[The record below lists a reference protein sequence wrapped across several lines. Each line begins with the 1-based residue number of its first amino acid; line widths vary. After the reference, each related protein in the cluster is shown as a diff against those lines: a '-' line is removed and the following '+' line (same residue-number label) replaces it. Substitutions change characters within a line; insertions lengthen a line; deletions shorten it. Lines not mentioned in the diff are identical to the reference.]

1 MTWEIRPNM
10 FLLVVDIG
18 AFWGDGEANPGGS
31 ATRDGAKGANG
42 WEPAERTDH
51 SSTSGSADGLA
62 RAL

>member
-1 MTWEIRPNM
+1 M